1 MPSVSKAH
9 PHDHLEKVEVKS
21 HEELR
26 EWFEKNHAQKDSI
39 WLVTYKKSA
48 GEKYLAN
55 THIVDECVCFGWMDG
70 RKMKLDDKRT
80 MQLLSPKKTQHWA
93 KSYKDRYARL
103 KKEGR
108 MHEAGE
114 ALVREA
120 KKSGAWDFMNDVD
133 NLIMPDDLRDALKD
147 KPQAL
152 SNYEAFPDF
161 AKRDILRWIKIAKR
175 EETRAKRIAETA
187 VKAARN
193 ERASGTGASK

>member
-1 MPSVSKAH
+1 MPHA
-9 PHDHLEKVEVKS
+9 HDHLQKVEVKS

-26 EWFEKNHAQKDSI
+26 DWFEKNHAQKDSI
-39 WLVTYKKSA
+39 WLVTYKKIA
-48 GEKYLAN
+48 GDKYLPN
-55 THIVDECVCFGWMDG
+55 PIVVDECVCFGWMDG

-80 MQLLSPKKTQHWA
+80 MQLLSPKKTEHWA

-103 KKEGR
+103 KKAGR

-133 NLIMPDDLRDALKD
+133 NLLLPDDLREAMEA
-147 KPQAL
+147 KPPAL
-152 SNYEAFPDF
+152 SNYEAFPDS

-175 EETRAKRIAETA
+175 EETRAKRIDETA
-187 VKAARN
+187 AKAARN
-193 ERASGTGASK
+193 ERASGTGTS